1 MKADSTKELR
11 VGALIAIGFVVI
23 FLAFFQIGGKEG
35 LFVTK
40 IDLRARFIDVQG
52 LTVGAPVRVGG
63 MKVGAVKYI
72 DFSDDGDRGMIV
84 VTLAIDE
91 NSFSR
96 IKKDSE
102 AKLGTVGLLGDRTVD
117 ITIGSQSAEPLNR
130 GDYVQTV
137 EAVQLDNLLTE
148 SGEAVKEIKTTAQNA
163 REIAWKINYGEGSLA
178 KIINDPRLYT
188 NLDSLLLI
196 WSRISAKIDQGEGNL
211 AAIINDPDLY
221 RNMNRFL
228 SGFTEFLTELN
239 AGQGTLGKLATDDR
253 LFNHT
258 DSLLVSL
265 TAALE
270 KINAG
275 EGTLGQ
281 MITNVELYEK
291 LYSTLDALDI
301 LIKDIKEH
309 PKKYVKV
316 SLF

>member
-1 MKADSTKELR
+1 MKSDSSKELR

-35 LFVTK
+35 LFVK
-40 IDLRARFIDVQG
+40 KVDLRARFEDVQG
-52 LTVGAPVRVGG
+52 LNVGAPVRVGG
-63 MKVGAVKYI
+63 KKVGTVKDI
-72 DFSDDGDRGMIV
+72 EFSDDGNRGMIV
-84 VTLAIDE
+84 VTLAIDKD
-91 NSFSR
+91 SFAR

-117 ITIGSQSAEPLNR
+117 ISIGSQSSEPLHQ
-130 GDYVQTV
+130 GDYVQTI
-137 EAVQLDNLLTE
+137 ESVQIDNLLTE
-148 SGEAVKEIKTTAQNA
+148 SGETVREIKATAENAKEIT
-163 REIAWKINYGEGSLA
+163 WKINYGEGSLA

-196 WSRISAKIDQGEGNL
+196 WSRISEKIDMGEGNL
-211 AAIINDPDLY
+211 AAIVNDPDLY
-221 RNMNRFL
+221 KNMNRFL
-228 SGFTEFLTELN
+228 GGFSEFLTELN

-258 DSLLVSL
+258 DSLLLSL
-265 TAALE
+265 TSALE
-270 KINAG
+270 KINGG

-281 MITNVELYEK
+281 MVNNVELYEK
-291 LYSTLDALDI
+291 LYSTLDAMDI

-309 PKKYVKV
+309 PKKYVKI